1 MWTELLLAHYAISFI
16 VLILFLLKQRKDVL
30 PTCLI
35 LMALP
40 FFSWGILYYLQR
52 SKGED
57 AELPDWLL
65 RKESYEDV
73 SFQRPDVSIETNLIS
88 LQDALIL
95 NSNQVKRKTL
105 MNVLKDD
112 FLQQAPL
119 LAAALQSE
127 DNETSHYAA
136 TALQQA
142 KTLLSKQLRH
152 VEQELKEQPED
163 LDVLTSYLHILK
175 QMIEMEFL
183 DKRTQMKY
191 TYTYLH
197 ALTALTELSG
207 TIAPEYHIEQIRTA
221 LSLHEYEQALAASE
235 LFLHQHPHR
244 EVAYFEAMHVHYAMK
259 NVKQMH
265 ETVDALRASDIRLS
279 PEGLDQLRFW
289 I

>member
-1 MWTELLLAHYAISFI
+1 MWINLLYAHYFVALI
-16 VLILFLLKQRKDVL
+16 VLILFVLKQRKDFL
-30 PTCLI
+30 PSFLLLLAI
-35 LMALP
+35 P
-40 FFSWGILYYLQR
+40 IFSWGIIYYLQR

-65 RKESYEDV
+65 RKETYEDV
-73 SFQRPDVSIETNLIS
+73 SLQRPDVTIETNLIS
-88 LQDALIL
+88 LQDALVL

-105 MNVLKDD
+105 MNVLKND

-119 LAAALQSE
+119 LAAALKSE

-142 KTLLSKQLRH
+142 KTLLAKQLRH
-152 VEQELKEQPED
+152 VEQELNERPED
-163 LDVLTSYLHILK
+163 LDVLTSYLQILK
-175 QMIEMEFL
+175 QMIDMEFL
-183 DKRTQMKY
+183 DRRTQMKY

-197 ALTALTELSG
+197 ALTALIELGG
-207 TIAPEYHIEQIRTA
+207 TIAPEYHVERIRTA
-221 LSLHEYEQALAASE
+221 LSLDEYEQALSASE
-235 LFLHQHPHR
+235 LFLRQHPHR
-244 EVAYFEAMHVHYAMK
+244 EMAYFEAMHVHYAMK
-259 NVKQMH
+259 NVKQLH

>member
-1 MWTELLLAHYAISFI
+1 MWIDLLKAHYAVACI
-16 VLILFLLKQRKDVL
+16 VLLFFLVKQRKDFF
-30 PTCLI
+30 PSF
-35 LMALP
+35 LMLVALP

-52 SKGED
+52 SKGEE
-57 AELPDWLL
+57 AELPEWLL

-73 SFQRPDVSIETNLIS
+73 SLQRPDVTIETNLIS

-119 LAAALQSE
+119 LAAALKSE

-152 VEQELKEQPED
+152 IEEELKERPED
-163 LDVLTSYLHILK
+163 LDVLTSYLQILK

-183 DKRTQMKY
+183 DQRTQLKY

-197 ALTALTELSG
+197 ALTALTELG
-207 TIAPEYHIEQIRTA
+207 GRVAPEYHVERIRTA
-221 LSLHEYEQALAASE
+221 LSLKEYEQALAASE
-235 LFLHQHPHR
+235 LFLHQYPHR
-244 EVAYFEAMHVHYAMK
+244 EGAYFEAMHVHYAMK

-265 ETVDALRASDIRLS
+265 ETVDTLRASNIRLS

>member
-1 MWTELLLAHYAISFI
+1 MWINLLYAHYFVALI
-16 VLILFLLKQRKDVL
+16 VLILFVLKQRKDFL
-30 PTCLI
+30 PSFLLLLAI
-35 LMALP
+35 P
-40 FFSWGILYYLQR
+40 FFSWGIIYYLQR

-65 RKESYEDV
+65 RKETYEDV
-73 SFQRPDVSIETNLIS
+73 SLQRPDVTIETNLIS
-88 LQDALIL
+88 LQDALVL

-105 MNVLKDD
+105 MNVLKND

-119 LAAALQSE
+119 LAAALKSE

-142 KTLLSKQLRH
+142 KTLLAKQLRH
-152 VEQELKEQPED
+152 VEQELNERPED
-163 LDVLTSYLHILK
+163 LDVLTSYLQILK
-175 QMIEMEFL
+175 QMIDMEFL
-183 DKRTQMKY
+183 DRRTQMKY

-197 ALTALTELSG
+197 ALTALIELGG
-207 TIAPEYHIEQIRTA
+207 TIAPEYHVERIRTA
-221 LSLHEYEQALAASE
+221 LSLDEYEQALSASE
-235 LFLHQHPHR
+235 LFLRQHPHR
-244 EVAYFEAMHVHYAMK
+244 EMAYFEAMHVHYAMK
-259 NVKQMH
+259 NVKQLH

>member
-1 MWTELLLAHYAISFI
+1 MWINVLYAHYFVALI
-16 VLILFLLKQRKDVL
+16 VLILFVLKQRKDFVPSFL
-30 PTCLI
+30 LLLAIPI
-35 LMALP
+35 
-40 FFSWGILYYLQR
+40 FSWGIIYYLQR

-65 RKESYEDV
+65 RKETYEDV
-73 SFQRPDVSIETNLIS
+73 SLQRPDVSIETNLIS

-105 MNVLKDD
+105 MNVLKND

-119 LAAALQSE
+119 LAAALKSE

-142 KTLLSKQLRH
+142 KTLLAKQLRH
-152 VEQELKEQPED
+152 VEQELNERPED
-163 LDVLTSYLHILK
+163 LDVLTSYLQILK
-175 QMIEMEFL
+175 QMIDMEFL
-183 DKRTQMKY
+183 DRRTQMKY

-197 ALTALTELSG
+197 ALTALIELGG
-207 TIAPEYHIEQIRTA
+207 TIAPEYHVERIRTA
-221 LSLHEYEQALAASE
+221 LSLDEYEQALSASE
-235 LFLHQHPHR
+235 LFLRQHPHR

-259 NVKQMH
+259 NVKQLH

>member
-1 MWTELLLAHYAISFI
+1 MWINVLYAHYFIALI
-16 VLILFLLKQRKDVL
+16 VLILFVLKQRKDFVPSFL
-30 PTCLI
+30 LLLAIPI
-35 LMALP
+35 
-40 FFSWGILYYLQR
+40 FSWGIIYYLQR

-65 RKESYEDV
+65 RKETYEDV
-73 SFQRPDVSIETNLIS
+73 SLQRPDVSIETNLIS

-105 MNVLKDD
+105 MNVLKND

-119 LAAALQSE
+119 LAAALKSE

-142 KTLLSKQLRH
+142 KTLLAKQLRH
-152 VEQELKEQPED
+152 VEQELNERPED
-163 LDVLTSYLHILK
+163 LDVLTSYLQILK
-175 QMIEMEFL
+175 QMIDMEFL
-183 DKRTQMKY
+183 DRRTQMKY

-197 ALTALTELSG
+197 ALTALIELGG
-207 TIAPEYHIEQIRTA
+207 TIAPEYHVERIRTA
-221 LSLHEYEQALAASE
+221 LSLDEYEQALSASE
-235 LFLHQHPHR
+235 LFLRQHPHR

-259 NVKQMH
+259 NVKQLH

>member
-1 MWTELLLAHYAISFI
+1 MWINVLYAHYFVALI
-16 VLILFLLKQRKDVL
+16 VLILFVLKQRKDFL
-30 PTCLI
+30 PSFLLLLAI
-35 LMALP
+35 P
-40 FFSWGILYYLQR
+40 FFSWGIIYYLQR

-65 RKESYEDV
+65 RKETYEDV
-73 SFQRPDVSIETNLIS
+73 SLQRPDVTIETNLIS
-88 LQDALIL
+88 LQDALVL

-105 MNVLKDD
+105 MNVLKND

-119 LAAALQSE
+119 LAAALKSE

-142 KTLLSKQLRH
+142 KTLLAKQLRH
-152 VEQELKEQPED
+152 VEQELNERPED
-163 LDVLTSYLHILK
+163 LDVLTSYLQILK
-175 QMIEMEFL
+175 QMIDMEFL
-183 DKRTQMKY
+183 DRRTQMKY

-197 ALTALTELSG
+197 ALTALIELGG
-207 TIAPEYHIEQIRTA
+207 TIAPEYHVERIRTA
-221 LSLHEYEQALAASE
+221 LSLDEYEQALSASE
-235 LFLHQHPHR
+235 LFLRQHPHR
-244 EVAYFEAMHVHYAMK
+244 EMAYFEAMHVHYAMK
-259 NVKQMH
+259 NVKQLH